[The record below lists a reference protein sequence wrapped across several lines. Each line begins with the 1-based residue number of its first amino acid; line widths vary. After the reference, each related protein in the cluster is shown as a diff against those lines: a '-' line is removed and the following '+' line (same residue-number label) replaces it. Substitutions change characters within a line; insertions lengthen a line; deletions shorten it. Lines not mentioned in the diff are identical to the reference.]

1 MEPMSRGFAML
12 PVNTITPSAGAP
24 LVADRVPSAPVAQA
38 VATDLSPAKTVTA
51 AETALAA
58 RNAPY
63 NPSSSS
69 DSLQRSVI
77 LDPAT
82 RDVILRV
89 VDVRSRQVVRQV
101 PDEALLRMRA
111 YARALDQG
119 KGTTDALNAAD
130 LEI

>member
-1 MEPMSRGFAML
+1 MI
-12 PVNTITPSAGAP
+12 PVNTIAPSTGAP
-24 LVADRVPSAPVAQA
+24 PVADRAPSAPVAQT

-51 AETALAA
+51 AAPAQASGNDTA
-58 RNAPY
+58 
-63 NPSSSS
+63 SSE
-69 DSLQRSVI
+69 LYQRTVL

-82 RDVILRV
+82 QDLIFRV

-111 YARALDQG
+111 YAHALADG
-119 KGTTDALNAAD
+119 KSMAAAFTAAN

>member
-1 MEPMSRGFAML
+1 ML
-12 PVNTITPSAGAP
+12 TVNTIAPPPGAAP
-24 LVADRVPSAPVAQA
+24 VADRVPSAPVAQA
-38 VATDLSPAKTVTA
+38 VATDLSPTKAVTA

-58 RNAPY
+58 RNQPY
-63 NPSSSS
+63 SSSES
-69 DSLQRSVI
+69 FQRDVI

-101 PDEALLRMRA
+101 PDQALLRMHA
-111 YARALDQG
+111 YARALAQG
-119 KGTTDALNAAD
+119 KGTTDALNAAN

>member
-1 MEPMSRGFAML
+1 ML
-12 PVNTITPSAGAP
+12 PVNTIAPSTGAP
-24 LVADRVPSAPVAQA
+24 PVADRVPSAPVAQA

-51 AETALAA
+51 AETVLEA

-63 NPSSSS
+63 SPSSSS
-69 DSLQRSVI
+69 ELFQRSVV

-82 RDVILRV
+82 QNLIFKVI
-89 VDVRSRQVVRQV
+89 DVRSRQVVRQV

-111 YARALDQG
+111 YARALAQG
-119 KGTTDALNAAD
+119 KGMNEALNAAN

>member
-1 MEPMSRGFAML
+1 MSRGFTML
-12 PVNTITPSAGAP
+12 PVNTIAPSTGAP
-24 LVADRVPSAPVAQA
+24 PVADRVPSAPVAQA

-63 NPSSSS
+63 SPGSES
-69 DSLQRSVI
+69 DLFQRSVT

-82 RDVILRV
+82 RDMIFRV

-111 YARALDQG
+111 YARA
-119 KGTTDALNAAD
+119 
-130 LEI
+130 